1 MKKTLI
7 LFLVLIFSK
16 LSLAQIVVNQLGYY
30 PNGRK
35 QAVIINGALNKDFR
49 LIDATSGKTV
59 YSGKLSEPIHSK
71 NSSQVT
77 RIADFSEFTTPGIY
91 KVAAGQLETP
101 AITIGKNVLR
111 EAATGALKGF
121 YYQRASFPLDV
132 KYAGKWARPAGH
144 PDDVVYIHASAATKK
159 RPEGTV
165 ISSPHGWYDAGD
177 YNKYIVNSGITMGTL
192 LAAYEDFP
200 EYFSERTANIPETG
214 NGAPD
219 ILNEVAYNLR
229 WMLTMQDPYDGGV
242 YNKLTN
248 AAFDPLNAKPGE
260 TKAPRYVV
268 QKGTAATLDFAA
280 VTAQAARIYEKYPSV
295 YPGLADSCLKAAQK
309 AWKWAVKNPAIA
321 YDQNQINKN
330 YNPEILTGG
339 YGDRNFTDEWFWAA
353 AELFITTQNKQ
364 FKKTIDENTINNP
377 SIPTWN
383 NVYLLGVYSLLR
395 FKDAEYSVK
404 FRPVILALANGLTD
418 AIPSSAFG
426 VVMGKDRSDFFW
438 GSNSQAANQGIALI
452 NAYLITQDVNYLNAA
467 ATNAD
472 YLLGKNATGYCFL
485 TGYGYRSVMNPHHRP
500 SVSDNSM
507 EPVPGLLSGGP
518 NPSAPRIDGQY
529 YEFTEPETTFA
540 DISGSYASNEIAINW
555 NAPIVYLFSAIEAKQ
570 KYLNYLYKK

>member
-1 MKKTLI
+1 M
-7 LFLVLIFSK
+7 
-16 LSLAQIVVNQLGYY
+16 VVNQLGYY
-30 PNGRK
+30 PKGRK

-49 LIDATSGKTV
+49 LVDAVSGKMV
-59 YSGKLSEPIHSK
+59 YSGKLSEPIQSK
-71 NSSQVT
+71 NSSLVT

-101 AITIGKNVLR
+101 AITIGENVLR
-111 EAATGALKGF
+111 EAATTALKGF
-121 YYQRASFPLDV
+121 YYQRASLPLDE
-132 KYAGKWARPAGH
+132 KYAGKWARHAGH
-144 PDDVVYIHASAATKK
+144 PDDVVYIHSSAATKK

-165 ISSPHGWYDAGD
+165 ISAPHGWYDAGD

-200 EYFSERTANIPETG
+200 EYFAERTTNIPETG
-214 NGAPD
+214 NGVPD

-260 TKAPRYVV
+260 TKEPRYVV

-280 VTAQAARIYEKYPSV
+280 VTAQAARIYKKQPSV
-295 YPGLADSCLKAAQK
+295 YPGLADSCLKAAHK
-309 AWKWAVKNPAIA
+309 AWKWAIKNPAIA
-321 YDQNQINKN
+321 YDQNQMNKN
-330 YNPEILTGG
+330 HNPEISTGG

-353 AELFITTQNKQ
+353 AELFITTQDKQ
-364 FKKTIDENTINNP
+364 FKKTIDENTMNNP
-377 SIPTWN
+377 SVPTWN
-383 NVYLLGVYSLLR
+383 NVYLLGVYSLIR
-395 FKDAEYSVK
+395 FKDAEYSAR
-404 FRPVILALANGLTD
+404 FRPAVLALADGLID

-452 NAYLITQDVNYLNAA
+452 NAYLITQDANYLNAA

-485 TGYGYRSVMNPHHRP
+485 TGYGYRSVVNPHHRP
-500 SVSDNSM
+500 SVSDNIA
-507 EPVPGLLSGGP
+507 EPIPGLLSGGP
-518 NPSAPRIDGQY
+518 NPGAPRIDGQY

-540 DISGSYASNEIAINW
+540 DVNGSYASNEIAINW
-555 NAPIVYLFSAIEAKQ
+555 NAPVVYLFSAIEAKQ
-570 KYLNYLYKK
+570 EYLNYLYNK